1 MVDIKGAI
9 QAGRGGGLE
18 KLISQVPGYGG
29 YAEKNL
35 RREADRLL
43 RQYVAGRFDEQRRL
57 LSELQLQL
65 ISGGQLDLLDD
76 LDQAI
81 RKVQTLTDR
90 IRTATYGYAGFFD
103 AVKVQEPQLDALYA
117 FDNALLDEAGKIA
130 ATVRALGAALASK
143 EGVTQAIAACIAAAQ
158 DATYT
163 FSHREEV
170 ILQGAA
176 TVAPPQAPAAPEP
189 PAPHDA

>member
-43 RQYVAGRFDEQRRL
+43 RQHVAGQFDEQRRH
-57 LSELQLQL
+57 LSDLQLQL
-65 ISGGQLDLLDD
+65 ISSGQLDLLDD
-76 LDQAI
+76 VDQAI

-117 FDNALLDEAGKIA
+117 FDNALLDEVGKVA
-130 ATVRALGAALASK
+130 ASVQALGAALTSK
-143 EGVTQAIAACIAAAQ
+143 EGVPQAIAACVSAAQ

-170 ILQGAA
+170 ILQGAS
-176 TVAPPQAPAAPEP
+176 APTAPEP
-189 PAPHDA
+189 PAPQQ